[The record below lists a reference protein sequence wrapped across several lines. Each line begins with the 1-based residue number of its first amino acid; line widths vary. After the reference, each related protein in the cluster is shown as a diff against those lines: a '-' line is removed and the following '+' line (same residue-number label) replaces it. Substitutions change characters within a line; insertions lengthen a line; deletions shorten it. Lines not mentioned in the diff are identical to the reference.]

1 MKNTYLATILSFF
14 FPGLGQLYNGE
25 IGKGFVLIIGAV
37 LGIFLMAIVVGF
49 FWFFLLW
56 VYGMYDAYNTAR
68 EINAFKKNSTKILN
82 PIMEGTLIKDE
93 TELFRIKGER
103 KGVALLEYYRI
114 IVTDKRIVIGRTS
127 RGHTKLTALSQK
139 TGKYDRMTPEEV
151 LNNDRNNF
159 AIRHDDVIC
168 KGQLVGGAIIIPN
181 NDRKMI
187 KISMLPGDF
196 KKIKSFLEKK
206 SEKTVQR
213 STSSQTFIQPQLE
226 TNQIASVN
234 PKEIIDDMKTTIY
247 SDEDMLSEDL
257 FETVN
262 YTTIPW
268 FGGNYTGQVRD
279 GKPDGQGKIIIP
291 EKAEYA
297 GEWKDGKPDGF
308 GNMKYAGGATY
319 VGEFAS
325 GTRHGQGTYTYS
337 DGRELK
343 GEWENGKYKK

>member
-1 MKNTYLATILSFF
+1 MKNPYLATILSFI

-25 IGKGFVLIIGAV
+25 IGKGFSLIIGAV

-82 PIMEGTLIKDE
+82 QIMEVPLIMAE

-127 RGHTKLTALSQK
+127 RGHTKLTALAQK

-151 LNNDRNNF
+151 LNVDKNNF
-159 AIRHDDVIC
+159 AVRHDDVIY

-206 SEKTVQR
+206 SEKAVQR

-234 PKEIIDDMKTTIY
+234 PKEIIDDEKTTIY
-247 SDEDMLSEDL
+247 SDEDMLAEDL

-268 FGGNYTGQVRD
+268 AGGTYTGQVKD
-279 GKPDGQGKIIIP
+279 GKPSGQGKIHMP
-291 EKAEYA
+291 DNTVYA
-297 GEWKDGKPDGF
+297 GEWKDGKPNGY
-308 GNMKYAGGATY
+308 GKIKYSSGGTY
-319 VGEFAS
+319 VGEFYT
-325 GTRHGQGTYTYS
+325 GKRHGQGAYTDA
-337 DGRELK
+337 DGRK
-343 GEWENGKYKK
+343 ITGEWENGNLKH